1 PSTPAGAS
9 PSGAWLLLS
18 ILAFHI
24 AIKRRI
30 MANVDMENGYNSSK
44 PSGLRPPQTR
54 LPQLSSSTSQGLH
67 EISESQNN
75 TRMGSSSNVTSG
87 VKRGLPPPGTDS
99 TPAADGFS
107 PGRLSAYRSRLLTSI
122 AFAVM
127 QPEPKRKTLVEKA
140 SEFPGA
146 GRSQIAAPTPA
157 RSFVKGSALKDIV
170 SLHFPS
176 FMFPQTQIARLP
188 TTWQSNSDMRP
199 APWTSETTS
208 RTFCSNNYDFG
219 LHYPRPNSSI
229 HIILFRLLL
238 ELLSLSCA
246 ICYLRI
252 RQFVSRIWL
261 STTQEWRLILRLFL
275 SCLFNPGDA
284 FWPWSA
290 PSQPTSSSGPPSTS
304 LELSNQAI
312 RRPRDRS
319 GFRRNFFRIP
329 NRIKSFHLFVSWL
342 NKDDL
347 GEKGVSLQLN
357 ANYSDHRSRLFQEDQ
372 HDVDWVDCLNWI
384 GVSRSADDCVF
395 NQAKPN
401 TSTRPIS
408 YNSNTSRHASNS
420 SYASSV
426 GPGTRPPSRSSHTSY
441 SHGRTG
447 SVRSTTSRNARPV
460 TSMGVRGE
468 EQQTPNNNNG
478 TKIPRQL
485 AKAKSCSNLP
495 ISKKRKGVPA
505 KGASISY
512 TTPIPAA
519 GEAFICE
526 QMASLSMGKGGQV
539 PQFLTRRINFT
550 TPQRAVDPEEAQ
562 SALLGVKEGPV
573 VPKTP
578 TIEKFEQQTRS
589 FESAYKSLRTARV
602 AATHSQSPTK
612 SPNFLNRYSNT
623 TNFVAWDVDE
633 RLGTFE
639 SEFKAMKDI
648 INHSIIGQKTLE
660 EDVATFRLKAT
671 ELETLKTD
679 LESKKT
685 EMQSELDKAERRIFM
700 LEREL
705 EDEKRARR
713 NDAEDLLREHRNDI
727 DSRTRDFMR
736 EKDDLERDSRKRLQ
750 DLRDEMAADFARQ
763 LSEAHKVS
771 EDLEKLLD
779 EEKQNARLRVEESGK
794 DLETQLV
801 QFEVT
806 KKELERAKVIQEDMN
821 AQLLRKEARITDLE
835 NQVAAGQTALIHLKG
850 DEQKQL
856 ENFRLMADEKQAA
869 LDEAIAAKREAQETK
884 AKLRVE
890 ETRRRKLFE
899 QLQTMKGNIRV
910 MCRIRPGRNETE
922 CAQIAT
928 EVGDYDDCIGK
939 MTLMVPTK
947 NYLQQEVLEPKPYDF
962 ERVFIPDEGNKKVF
976 DEISQLVQS
985 ALDGQKVCI
994 FCYGQTGSGKTYTMS
1009 SGQDSIIPS
1018 ATSMIY
1024 QATED
1029 LKDAGWQYKM
1039 TGSFTEVYNEK
1050 LFDLLGSDGTRNQ
1063 VELRQDPASK
1073 KFFVT
1078 SQETDLDSP
1087 DAVQTMLETAM
1098 KNRTVAATKMNRE
1111 SSRSHSVFTLKL
1123 TGTNLD
1129 GTVSEGVLNLIDLAG
1144 SERVKESQVEGD
1156 NFKEATSI
1164 NKSLSTL
1171 SQVMTALADNAS
1183 HIPYRNSTLTRML
1196 ESCPRRQLQ
1205 DADVSKA
1212 KPGQQG
1218 ALKAIKTGRS
1228 GTVKKT
1234 VR

>member
-1 PSTPAGAS
+1 
-9 PSGAWLLLS
+9 
-18 ILAFHI
+18 
-24 AIKRRI
+24 
-30 MANVDMENGYNSSK
+30 MANVDMEHGFNSSK

-54 LPQLSSSTSQGLH
+54 LPQLSSSTTQGLH
-67 EISESQNN
+67 EISESQSN
-75 TRMGSSSNVTSG
+75 TRMGPSANATSG
-87 VKRGLPPPGTDS
+87 VKRGLPPP
-99 TPAADGFS
+99 
-107 PGRLSAYRSRLLTSI
+107 
-122 AFAVM
+122 VM

-140 SEFPGA
+140 SEFPG
-146 GRSQIAAPTPA
+146 GHRSQIAAPTPA
-157 RSFVKGSALKDIV
+157 RSFVKGTALKDIT
-170 SLHFPS
+170 P
-176 FMFPQTQIARLP
+176 PP
-188 TTWQSNSDMRP
+188 SNSLM
-199 APWTSETTS
+199 
-208 RTFCSNNYDFG
+208 
-219 LHYPRPNSSI
+219 
-229 HIILFRLLL
+229 
-238 ELLSLSCA
+238 
-246 ICYLRI
+246 
-252 RQFVSRIWL
+252 
-261 STTQEWRLILRLFL
+261 
-275 SCLFNPGDA
+275 
-284 FWPWSA
+284 
-290 PSQPTSSSGPPSTS
+290 PP
-304 LELSNQAI
+304 
-312 RRPRDRS
+312 P
-319 GFRRNFFRIP
+319 
-329 NRIKSFHLFVSWL
+329 K
-342 NKDDL
+342 
-347 GEKGVSLQLN
+347 
-357 ANYSDHRSRLFQEDQ
+357 
-372 HDVDWVDCLNWI
+372 
-384 GVSRSADDCVF
+384 
-395 NQAKPN
+395 
-401 TSTRPIS
+401 
-408 YNSNTSRHASNS
+408 
-420 SYASSV
+420 
-426 GPGTRPPSRSSHTSY
+426 
-441 SHGRTG
+441 
-447 SVRSTTSRNARPV
+447 
-460 TSMGVRGE
+460 
-468 EQQTPNNNNG
+468 
-478 TKIPRQL
+478 
-485 AKAKSCSNLP
+485 
-495 ISKKRKGVPA
+495 
-505 KGASISY
+505 
-512 TTPIPAA
+512 
-519 GEAFICE
+519 
-526 QMASLSMGKGGQV
+526 
-539 PQFLTRRINFT
+539 FT
-550 TPQRAVDPEEAQ
+550 TPQRAINPEEPP
-562 SALLGVKEGPV
+562 SAGLGVKEGPV

-578 TIEKFEQQTRS
+578 TIEQFEQQTRL
-589 FESAYKSLRTARV
+589 FESAYKSVRKAKM
-602 AATHSQSPTK
+602 AASHSPLKQSP
-612 SPNFLNRYSNT
+612 SFLNKYSNV

-671 ELETLKTD
+671 ELETLKSD

-700 LEREL
+700 LERDL

-727 DSRTRDFMR
+727 DNRIRDFNR
-736 EKDDLERDSRKRLQ
+736 EKDDLERESRKRLQ
-750 DLRDEMAADFARQ
+750 ALRDEMAADFARQ

-779 EEKQNARLRVEESGK
+779 EEKQSARLRVEESGK
-794 DLETQLV
+794 DLEAQLI

-806 KKELERAKVIQEDMN
+806 KKELERAKVIQDDMN
-821 AQLLRKEARITDLE
+821 AQLCRKEARITDLE
-835 NQVAAGQTALIHLKG
+835 NQVSAGQTALIHLKG

-869 LDEAIAAKREAQETK
+869 LDEALAAKREAQETK

-922 CAQIAT
+922 CAQIDT
-928 EVGDYDDCIGK
+928 EVGDYDDHIGK

-947 NYLQQEVLEPKPYDF
+947 NYLQEVVLEPKPYDF

-1024 QATED
+1024 QATEE
-1029 LKDAGWQYKM
+1029 LKDAGWRYKM

-1063 VELRQDPASK
+1063 VELRQDPVSK
-1073 KFFVT
+1073 KCFVT
-1078 SQETDLDSP
+1078 SQETPLDSP
-1087 DAVQTMLETAM
+1087 DAVQSMLETAM

-1123 TGTNLD
+1123 TGTNAD

-1196 ESCPRRQLQ
+1196 ESCLGGSCKTLMFVMISPLRDDIKETVSSL
-1205 DADVSKA
+1205 DFATTVSKA

-1218 ALKAIKTGRS
+1218 TLKAIKTGRS

>member
-1 PSTPAGAS
+1 
-9 PSGAWLLLS
+9 
-18 ILAFHI
+18 
-24 AIKRRI
+24 
-30 MANVDMENGYNSSK
+30 MANIDMENGFNSSK

-54 LPQLSSSTSQGLH
+54 LPQLSSSTAQGLQ
-67 EISESQNN
+67 EISESQSN
-75 TRMGSSSNVTSG
+75 TRMGAAPAMATSG
-87 VKRGLPPPGTDS
+87 TKRGLPPPGTDQNQTQSQS
-99 TPAADGFS
+99 TEGFS
-107 PGRLSAYRSRLLTSI
+107 PARLSAYRSRLLTSI

-127 QPEPKRKTLVEKA
+127 QPEPKRKTLAEKA

-146 GRSQIAAPTPA
+146 TRSQIAAPTPA
-157 RSFVKGSALKDIV
+157 RSFIKGSALKDI
-170 SLHFPS
+170 
-176 FMFPQTQIARLP
+176 AKP
-188 TTWQSNSDMRP
+188 TNTKPTRPLSYNS
-199 APWTSETTS
+199 TTS
-208 RTFCSNNYDFG
+208 RHT
-219 LHYPRPNSSI
+219 
-229 HIILFRLLL
+229 
-238 ELLSLSCA
+238 
-246 ICYLRI
+246 
-252 RQFVSRIWL
+252 
-261 STTQEWRLILRLFL
+261 
-275 SCLFNPGDA
+275 
-284 FWPWSA
+284 
-290 PSQPTSSSGPPSTS
+290 
-304 LELSNQAI
+304 
-312 RRPRDRS
+312 
-319 GFRRNFFRIP
+319 
-329 NRIKSFHLFVSWL
+329 
-342 NKDDL
+342 
-347 GEKGVSLQLN
+347 
-357 ANYSDHRSRLFQEDQ
+357 
-372 HDVDWVDCLNWI
+372 
-384 GVSRSADDCVF
+384 
-395 NQAKPN
+395 
-401 TSTRPIS
+401 
-408 YNSNTSRHASNS
+408 SNS
-420 SYASSV
+420 SYASSI
-426 GPGTRPPSRSSHTSY
+426 GPGSRPPSRSSHTSY
-441 SHGRTG
+441 SHGRSG
-447 SVRSTTSRNARPV
+447 SVRSAASRNGRPM
-460 TSMGVRGE
+460 TSMGVREEE
-468 EQQTPNNNNG
+468 EQQKPSNNNNG
-478 TKIPRQL
+478 TKIPKRL

-495 ISKKRKGVPA
+495 ISKRRKVAPA
-505 KGASISY
+505 KGVTADY
-512 TTPIPAA
+512 ATPIPADR
-519 GEAFICE
+519 EASICD
-526 QMASLSMGKGGQV
+526 QMASLTIEGKGSDAPAPNELDQANPGRQT
-539 PQFLTRRINFT
+539 PPPRSSLLMPPPNFK
-550 TPQRAVDPEEAQ
+550 TPQRVIEPEGSP
-562 SALLGVKEGPV
+562 SARPSVQEGPV

-578 TIEKFEQQTRS
+578 TLEQFEQQTRS
-589 FESAYKSLRTARV
+589 FESAYKSIRAAKV
-602 AATHSQSPTK
+602 AASHSPLK
-612 SPNFLNRYSNT
+612 SPSYVNRFSNV

-660 EDVATFRLKAT
+660 EDVAAFRHKAT
-671 ELETLKTD
+671 ELESLKSD
-679 LESKKT
+679 LESKKS

-713 NDAEDLLREHRNDI
+713 NDAEDLLRDHRNDI
-727 DSRTRDFMR
+727 DNRIRDFTR
-736 EKDDLERDSRKRLQ
+736 EKDDLERESRKQEL
-750 DLRDEMAADFARQ
+750 AADFARQ
-763 LSEAHKVS
+763 LSEAHKVA

-779 EEKQNARLRVEESGK
+779 EEKQNARARVEESGK
-794 DLETQLV
+794 DLEVQLV

-806 KKELERAKVIQEDMN
+806 KKELERARVIQEDMN
-821 AQLLRKEARITDLE
+821 AQLLRKEGRIHDLE
-835 NQVAAGQTALIHLKG
+835 NQVSAGQTALIHLKG

-856 ENFRLMADEKQAA
+856 ENFRLMADERKAA
-869 LDEAIAAKREAQETK
+869 QDEAEAAKREAQEAK

-928 EVGDYDDCIGK
+928 EVGDYDDHIGK

-1029 LKDAGWQYKM
+1029 LKDAGWTYKM
-1039 TGSFTEVYNEK
+1039 TGAFTEVYNEK
-1050 LFDLLGSDGTRNQ
+1050 LFDLLGADGTRNQ

-1073 KFFVT
+1073 KYYVT
-1078 SQETDLDSP
+1078 SQETALDSP
-1087 DAVQTMLETAM
+1087 QAVSDMLETAM

-1123 TGTNLD
+1123 TGTNVD

-1196 ESCPRRQLQ
+1196 ESCLGGSCKTLMFVMISPLRDDIKETVSSL
-1205 DADVSKA
+1205 DFATTVSKA

-1228 GTVKKT
+1228 GTIKRK
-1234 VR
+1234 